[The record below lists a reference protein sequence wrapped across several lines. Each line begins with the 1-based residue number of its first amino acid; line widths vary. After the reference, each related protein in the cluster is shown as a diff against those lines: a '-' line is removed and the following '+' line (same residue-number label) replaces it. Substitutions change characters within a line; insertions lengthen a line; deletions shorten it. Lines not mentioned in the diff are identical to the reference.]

1 MTPETV
7 PYGQCR
13 EVRTVSGA
21 ANNMDKITIAAS
33 AAICGTVVIAV
44 IIFVAASRRRS
55 RKLHTLEGHPGKMG
69 LPVGGLPVACCP
81 ASSPGPL
88 SSLATLNAFTSHK
101 DWDQVSVYSNR
112 SLGRGPPHGG
122 PPNGGGGRLY
132 HMERQGTYHDTD
144 LTDFRR
150 KLYLSLHNA

>member
-1 MTPETV
+1 MCVVSLEEINVAPETV
-7 PYGQCR
+7 PYSQCR
-13 EVRTVSGA
+13 EVRTVSSPT
-21 ANNMDKITIAAS
+21 NNMDKITIAAS

-44 IIFVAASRRRS
+44 IIFVATSRRRS
-55 RKLHTLEGHPGKMG
+55 RKLHTLEGHHSKMG

-112 SLGRGPPHGG
+112 SLSRGP
-122 PPNGGGGRLY
+122 RMY
-132 HMERQGTYHDTD
+132 HVERQGTYHDSD